1 MTQSEGLSYRQMLI
15 SGNRDSRESTVG
27 PYAPDASILAK
38 IEASRRE
45 LLDLGLRNPLLNYR
59 TLRAKGVDIVGES
72 AAQVFQTLVADGRSM
87 SFLPG
92 GEDGDG
98 ERDGDNPYARPAAAN
113 QSDRNLQT
121 GVPADDL
128 QKRLL
133 NTFRD
138 ANTSLQETGVN
149 TLFLALGMLRWYEAD
164 SSGLAR
170 YAPLV
175 LVPVKLERTG
185 ARERFT
191 IEYTG
196 DDLGVN
202 LSLIE
207 KAGAEFGLSLPG
219 RDALEPDDSDM
230 DAAGYITEVAD
241 VVSRSAPQRWVV
253 EPDRIALGFFSFNK
267 LLMYLDL
274 GDSAVA
280 GNEIIAALFGDGFRE
295 PPSDI
300 ADGDHL
306 DDRISPQDTYH
317 VLDADSSQSLAIYDA
332 TGGRN
337 LVIQG
342 PPGTGKSQT
351 ITNIIAG
358 AVGRGQKVLFV
369 SEKMA
374 ALEVVKRRLDNIG
387 LGGACLELHSHK
399 TNKRQTLD
407 ELSRTLNPQDSGGP
421 SQRLQLDDLAR
432 VRNRLNEY
440 SQAVNTPVGQSGVT
454 PHDAIGERLR
464 LTRNGMNN
472 PIDWQRI
479 SGIQDWSGDDY
490 RRKRE
495 VVDELRQRLQ
505 RTRIPSQHPF
515 YGCRLQSLL
524 PAAQPSLREKIET
537 ASRALTALEDSSAA
551 LAVCLNLPPPDN
563 IAGISALMGTGGAV
577 ADAPEAFYEFGGR
590 LNLAAPQWQSHSG
603 QIKELLEVGLR
614 WRQIRAEYDAL
625 LLPDAWNADFRQT
638 RQVLNTTGRSFWGRL
653 FSSAYR
659 QSRRRLAAVLRGELP
674 GSVDRQIALLDAI
687 AQEREMR
694 ADLDQHSGGKY
705 AEAAFVLGRYWAG
718 AGTDW
723 DALAPAVNWWLD
735 LLDRSAAGLVP
746 PDAVRILQSGP
757 EVNHRRDLPSA
768 IDQLRESL
776 NAYRSGIAEL
786 QSALELDNE
795 LRFANPDGLIS
806 LAFADQRGVLSQWAA
821 RLQEI
826 QDIIGF
832 NNGVA
837 AAAQENLHP
846 AVDAAQRN
854 PDAAELLTVWLERAW
869 YDSIVETAFAERPA
883 LREFDGS
890 VHESRIAQF
899 RDMDQN
905 SLHHNRARVAQA
917 HRETAFRPHQLPE
930 RLVRA
935 SGGDDDGETRERQ
948 QQLRIL
954 RREIEKRTRHK
965 PIRRLLAEAG
975 DIIQQLKPVFM
986 MSPLSIANYLEPG
999 GAGFDL
1005 VVFDEA
1011 SQVRPVDALGSLLRG
1026 KKAVVVGDSRQ
1037 MPPTSFFESISHGDE
1052 SADDDESVTA
1062 DIESVLDLFASQGA
1076 PSRTLRW
1083 HYRSRHESLIAVSNR
1098 EFYDNGLVVF
1108 SSPDAGRETLGLR
1121 YHHLPDAV
1129 YDRGRSRTN
1138 PIEAE
1143 TVARA
1148 VMEHAARCPELS
1160 LGVAA
1165 FSQSQ
1170 AQAID
1175 DRLEILRRQD
1185 DSAEG
1190 FFHAH
1195 PEEPFFVKNLENVQG
1210 DERDVIFISI
1220 GYGREENGRVY
1231 QNFGP
1236 LNREGGER
1244 RLNVLITR
1252 AKRQCHVFTNLHSDD
1267 ISAASESRGM
1277 QALRTFL
1284 AYAETGR
1291 MPDNPLPSSTFQ
1303 IDSPFQEEVTR
1314 RLEQRGY
1321 QVHQEVASGGRFVDI
1336 GIVDPQRPGRYIIGI
1351 ECDGASYHSSRS
1363 ARDRDRLREQLLTAL
1378 GWKLH
1383 RIWSTD
1389 WFHNPERE
1397 LERAVAA
1404 IESAKRSG

>member
-1 MTQSEGLSYRQMLI
+1 
-15 SGNRDSRESTVG
+15 
-27 PYAPDASILAK
+27 
-38 IEASRRE
+38 
-45 LLDLGLRNPLLNYR
+45 
-59 TLRAKGVDIVGES
+59 
-72 AAQVFQTLVADGRSM
+72 
-87 SFLPG
+87 
-92 GEDGDG
+92 
-98 ERDGDNPYARPAAAN
+98 
-113 QSDRNLQT
+113 
-121 GVPADDL
+121 
-128 QKRLL
+128 
-133 NTFRD
+133 
-138 ANTSLQETGVN
+138 
-149 TLFLALGMLRWYEAD
+149 MLRWYEAD

-207 KAGAEFGLSLPG
+207 KAGAEFGLALPG

-230 DAAGYITEVAD
+230 DVVGYISEVAG
-241 VVSRSAPQRWVV
+241 VVSHSAPQRWGV

-280 GNEIIAALFGDGFRE
+280 DNEIIAALFGDGFRE
-295 PPSDI
+295 PPSAI

-358 AVGRGQKVLFV
+358 AVGRGQRVLFV

-407 ELSRTLNPQDSGGP
+407 ELNRTLNPQDLGGP

-432 VRNRLNEY
+432 ARNRLNEY

-454 PHDAIGERLR
+454 PHDAIGELLR
-464 LTRNGMNN
+464 LTSNGMDN
-472 PIDWQRI
+472 PIAWQRI
-479 SGIQDWSGDDY
+479 TGIQDWSGDDY

-495 VVDELRQRLQ
+495 VVDELRQRLR
-505 RTRIPSQHPF
+505 RTGILSQHPF

-524 PAAQPSLREKIET
+524 PAAQPLLREKIEI
-537 ASRALTALEDSSAA
+537 ASHALAALEDSSAS
-551 LAVCLNLPPPDN
+551 LAVCLSLPPPDN
-563 IAGISALMGTGGAV
+563 AAGISALMDTGEAV

-603 QIKELLEVGLR
+603 QIKELLELGFR

-638 RQVLNTTGRSFWGRL
+638 RQVLNTTGRSFLGRI

-659 QSRRRLAAVLRGELP
+659 QSRRQLAVALRGEMP
-674 GSVDRQIALLDAI
+674 GGVDRQIALLDAI
-687 AQEREMR
+687 AQEREIR

-705 AEAAFVLGRYWAG
+705 AEAAAVLGRYWAG

-723 DALAPAVNWWLD
+723 EALAPAVNWWLD

-757 EVNHRRDLPSA
+757 EVNRRRDLPPA
-768 IDQLRESL
+768 VDQLRESR
-776 NAYRSGIAEL
+776 NAYRDCLAEL

-795 LRFANPDGLIS
+795 LRFGNADGLIS
-806 LAFADQRGVLSQWAA
+806 LPLADQRGVLGQWAA

-837 AAAQENLHP
+837 AAARENLHP
-846 AVDAAQRN
+846 VVDAAQRD
-854 PDAAELLTVWLERAW
+854 PDAAESLTVWLERAW

-883 LREFDGS
+883 LREFDGP

-917 HRETAFRPHQLPE
+917 HRETAFRPHQLPD
-930 RLVRA
+930 RLVRI
-935 SGGDDDGETRERQ
+935 SGGGDDGETRERQ

-1026 KKAVVVGDSRQ
+1026 RKAVVVGDSRQ
-1037 MPPTSFFESISHGDE
+1037 MPPTSFFDSIAHGDE
-1052 SADDDESVTA
+1052 RGDDDESVTA

-1098 EFYDNGLVVF
+1098 EFYDNRLIVF
-1108 SSPDAGRETLGLR
+1108 SSPDAGRDTLGLR

-1148 VMEHAARCPELS
+1148 VMEHAARNPGLS

-1175 DRLEILRRQD
+1175 DRLETLRRQD

-1190 FFHAH
+1190 FFNSHA
-1195 PEEPFFVKNLENVQG
+1195 EEPFFVKNLENVQG

-1252 AKRQCHVFTNLHSDD
+1252 AKRQCHVFTNLRSDD
-1267 ISAASESRGM
+1267 ISAASESVGM

-1291 MPDNPLPSSTFQ
+1291 MPDNPRPSSTFQ
-1303 IDSPFQEEVTR
+1303 VDSPFQQEVTR

-1351 ECDGASYHSSRS
+1351 ECDGAAYHSSRS

-1389 WFHNPERE
+1389 WFHNPDRE
-1397 LERAVAA
+1397 LERAVEA
-1404 IESAKRSG
+1404 IESAKRAG

>member
-1 MTQSEGLSYRQMLI
+1 MTQSEGLTYRQMLI
-15 SGNRDSRESTVG
+15 SGNRDSRGATVS
-27 PYAPDASILAK
+27 PSAPDASILAK

-59 TLRAKGVDIVGES
+59 PLSAKGVEIVGES
-72 AAQVFQTLVADGRSM
+72 AAQVFQTLVADGSSM

-121 GVPADDL
+121 GVSSDDL

-164 SSGLAR
+164 SSGRAR

-207 KAGAEFGLSLPG
+207 KAGAEFGLTLPG
-219 RDALEPDDSDM
+219 QDALEPDDSDI
-230 DAAGYITEVAD
+230 DAAGYISEVAG

-280 GNEIIAALFGDGFRE
+280 DNEIIAALFGDGFRE
-295 PPSDI
+295 PPSGI

-358 AVGRGQKVLFV
+358 AVGRGQRVLFV

-407 ELSRTLNPQDSGGP
+407 ELARTLNPQDSGGP
-421 SQRLQLDDLAR
+421 SQRLALDDLAR

-454 PHDAIGERLR
+454 PHDAIGERSR
-464 LTRNGMNN
+464 LSRNGVDN
-472 PIDWQRI
+472 PIVWQRI
-479 SGIQDWSGDDY
+479 AGIQNWSRDDY

-505 RTRIPSQHPF
+505 RTGIPSQHPF

-524 PAAQPSLREKIET
+524 PAAQPQLREKIET
-537 ASRALTALEDSSAA
+537 ALHALTALEDSSAA

-563 IAGISALMGTGGAV
+563 IAGISALMYTGEVV
-577 ADAPEAFYEFGGR
+577 ADAPEAFYEFGER
-590 LNLAAPQWQSHSG
+590 VNLAAPEWQSHSG
-603 QIKELLEVGLR
+603 QIKELLEVGFR

-625 LLPDAWNADFRQT
+625 LLPDAWNTDFRQT
-638 RQVLNTTGRSFWGRL
+638 RQVLNTTGRSFLGRL

-659 QSRRRLAAVLRGELP
+659 QSRRQLAVALRGEMP

-687 AQEREMR
+687 AQEREIR

-705 AEAAFVLGRYWAG
+705 AEAAAVLGRYWAG

-723 DALAPAVNWWLD
+723 DALAPAVNWWLE
-735 LLDRSAAGLVP
+735 LLDRSAAGLVS

-757 EVNHRRDLPSA
+757 EVNYRRDLPSA
-768 IDQLRESL
+768 IDQLRESR
-776 NAYRSGIAEL
+776 NAYGDCLAEL
-786 QSALELDNE
+786 QSALDLDNE

-806 LAFADQRGVLSQWAA
+806 LPLADQRGVLGQWAA
-821 RLQEI
+821 RFQEI

-854 PDAAELLTVWLERAW
+854 PDAAEWLTVWLERAW

-883 LREFDGS
+883 LREFDGP

-935 SGGDDDGETRERQ
+935 SGGDEGETRERQ

-1108 SSPDAGRETLGLR
+1108 SSPDAGRESLGLR

-1148 VMEHAARCPELS
+1148 VMEHAARRPELS

-1190 FFHAH
+1190 FFNAH

-1231 QNFGP
+1231 QSFGP

-1284 AYAETGR
+1284 AYAEIGR
-1291 MPDNPLPSSTFQ
+1291 MPDNPRPSSTFQ
-1303 IDSPFQEEVTR
+1303 VDSPFQQEVTR

-1351 ECDGASYHSSRS
+1351 ECDGAAYHSSRS

-1397 LERAVAA
+1397 LERAVEA
-1404 IESAKRSG
+1404 IELAKRFG